1 MKNDRADRAEDLE
14 NNEAARSILLA
25 AFLLVSL
32 SIALLLSIIY
42 TIGVCLCNTQEAWIQ
57 ALMKYF

>member
-1 MKNDRADRAEDLE
+1 MKNDTADRAEDLE

-32 SIALLLSIIY
+32 SIALLLSFILLVI
-42 TIGVCLCNTQEAWIQ
+42 VCVTH
-57 ALMKYF
+57 KKHGYRR